1 MLLNFIFGSPKVASS
16 NGNGDLSAKIL
27 QREKSGL
34 AIVTGTIELI
44 DDCQCYMH
52 KNYCINTPVRLFETN
67 KK

>member
-16 NGNGDLSAKIL
+16 NGNGDLSDKIL

-44 DDCQCYMH
+44 DDCQY
-52 KNYCINTPVRLFETN
+52 K
-67 KK
+67 